1 MWKKTR
7 YRGLICLTALAL
19 LVASG
24 VLTYAQ
30 SVNYAYDEL
39 NRLKQVEQGD
49 GSTTEYS
56 YDGTGNRLQTLFT
69 GLYVI
74 NVAKNGTGTGVVRGT
89 GFDCGSDCS
98 ESASS
103 GTVVLTAVPDTGS
116 SLTGWSGCDSIRCS
130 QCTLNSDSNKTVT
143 ATFSLSPRLTVAK
156 LGTWQGTVTSL
167 PAGITCGSTCSGSF
181 PIDTKI
187 TLSSTVP
194 AGHCVTWD
202 GCTQNHASCSLTM
215 GTSNR
220 SVTAAYQPDKK
231 LTVARTGSPRRR
243 ITSSPPGIDC
253 GSDCSE
259 TYPQGT
265 KVTLTSE
272 APPKKKHVEWSG
284 CVVQENPLQC
294 VYTMDCADHTV
305 TANFTKK

>member
-1 MWKKTR
+1 MVV
-7 YRGLICLTALAL
+7 AL
-19 LVASG
+19 LAASG
-24 VLTYAQ
+24 VLAYAQ

-39 NRLKQVEQGD
+39 NRLKQVEDGD

-69 GLYVI
+69 GLYAI
-74 NVAKNGTGTGVVRGT
+74 GVAKNGTGTGVVRGA

-103 GTVVLTAVPDTGS
+103 GSVVLAAIPDTGS
-116 SLTGWSGCDSIRCS
+116 SFAGWSGCDSVSGS
-130 QCTLNSDSNKTVT
+130 QCTMNYESNKTVT
-143 ATFSLSPRLTVAK
+143 ATFSISPRLTVTRS
-156 LGTWQGTVTSL
+156 GVRQGTVTSL

-181 PIDTKI
+181 PVDATI
-187 TLSSTVP
+187 TLTSTVP
-194 AGHCVTWD
+194 AGYCVTWD
-202 GCTQNHASCSLTM
+202 GCTQDYASCWLTM
-215 GTSNR
+215 GTSNT
-220 SVTAAYQPDKK
+220 SVTAVYQPDRK